1 MLATT
6 QGKSTRKF
14 LVSIVLLDKR
24 MAGVGVSYSSEADE
38 FDPSLVAA
46 ARAIY
51 DTFYQVHPQI
61 VEQPLGAAMNRFTY
75 RGKLI
80 FTRLPALL
88 PQECFI
94 PLDVIA
100 RA

>member
-1 MLATT
+1 M
-6 QGKSTRKF
+6 
-14 LVSIVLLDKR
+14 
-24 MAGVGVSYSSEADE
+24 GVSYSSGSSA

-51 DTFYQVHPQI
+51 DTFYQVHPEV
-61 VEQPLGAAMNRFTY
+61 VERPLGAAMNRFTY

-94 PLDVIA
+94 PFEVID

>member
-1 MLATT
+1 M
-6 QGKSTRKF
+6 F
-14 LVSIVLLDKR
+14 LVSIVLLDQQT
-24 MAGVGVSYSSEADE
+24 AGVGVSYSSGTLE

-51 DTFYQVHPQI
+51 ETFYQVHPEV
-61 VEQPLGAAMNRFTY
+61 VERPLGAAMNRFTY

-94 PLDVIA
+94 PFDVID

>member
-1 MLATT
+1 M
-6 QGKSTRKF
+6 F
-14 LVSIVLLDKR
+14 LVSIVLLDR
-24 MAGVGVSYSSEADE
+24 QVGVGVSYSSTAE

-51 DTFYQVHPQI
+51 DTFYQVHPEV
-61 VEQPLGAAMNRFTY
+61 VERPLGAAMNRFTY

-94 PLDVIA
+94 PFDVID

>member
-1 MLATT
+1 M
-6 QGKSTRKF
+6 F
-14 LVSIVLLDKR
+14 LVSIVLLD
-24 MAGVGVSYSSEADE
+24 AGVGVSYSSTAE

-51 DTFYQVHPQI
+51 DTFYQVHPEV
-61 VEQPLGAAMNRFTY
+61 VERPLGAAMNRFTY

-94 PLDVIA
+94 PFDVID

>member
-1 MLATT
+1 
-6 QGKSTRKF
+6 
-14 LVSIVLLDKR
+14 VSIVLSK
-24 MAGVGVSYSSEADE
+24 AGVGVSYSPGVSSANSE

-46 ARAIY
+46 ARSIY
-51 DTFYQVHPQI
+51 ETFYQVHPEV
-61 VEQPLGAAMNRFTY
+61 VERPLGAAMNRYTY

-94 PLDVIA
+94 PFDVID

>member
-1 MLATT
+1 M
-6 QGKSTRKF
+6 F
-14 LVSIVLLDKR
+14 LVSIVLLDKQT
-24 MAGVGVSYSSEADE
+24 AGVGVSYSSGRLE

-51 DTFYQVHPQI
+51 DTFYQVHPEV
-61 VEQPLGAAMNRFTY
+61 VERPLGAAMNRFTY

-94 PLDVIA
+94 PFDVID